1 MTTSRLNLTLLKSRK
16 LGCDLQS
23 QFEARADRDDFL
35 TAGKVEDIVGLSLSG
50 GGYRA
55 MVYHTGVLVRL
66 NELGILPH
74 IQEIGSVSGG
84 SIVAAALGLAWRDL
98 RFNSN
103 GYAANF
109 VETFVNPV
117 IQLAGIGI
125 DTRALLLGLLPGL
138 TAAENVSNSYD
149 RYLLHGSDLQDLPDK
164 PRFTFMTT
172 NLQTGSAWRFAK
184 DYAADHRVGKIDK
197 PEFRLSKVVAASAA
211 FPPLLSPL
219 KFYFEPGVVH
229 PMEGTDL
236 HRSPFTDRAILT
248 DGGVY
253 DNLGLER
260 IWRRCR
266 TVLVS
271 NAGRLTPEIGAPT
284 GRWLGQLFRTFHL
297 VHRQAEDLRKRILFG
312 MHNLTQRHV
321 AFWSIDTPP
330 GAYGISDAVPLP
342 MKVTAEVAKMRTR
355 LNRFK
360 PTEIL
365 FLLQS
370 GYAGADAS
378 LRSRNMAINE
388 PAADIGSLTK
398 ICKDVFGHR
407 SLQCP

>member
-1 MTTSRLNLTLLKSRK
+1 M
-16 LGCDLQS
+16 GCDLQS
-23 QFEARADRDDFL
+23 QFEARADRNDFL

-55 MVYHTGVLVRL
+55 MVYHTGALVRL

-74 IQEIGSVSGG
+74 IHEIASVSGG

-98 RFNSN
+98 RFDTN

-117 IQLAGIGI
+117 IQLARKGI
-125 DTRALLLGLLPGL
+125 DTRALLLGILPGL
-138 TAAENVSNSYD
+138 TSAEIVADAYD

-172 NLQTGSAWRFAK
+172 NIQTGSAWRFAK
-184 DYAADHRVGKIDK
+184 DYAADHRVGRIDM
-197 PEFRLSKVVAASAA
+197 PEIRLSKIVAASAA

-219 KFYFEPGVVH
+219 KLDFEPGEVH

-236 HRSPFTDRAILT
+236 HRSPFIDRAILT

-271 NAGRLTPEIGAPT
+271 NAGRLTPEIGTPT
-284 GRWLGQLFRTFHL
+284 GRWIGQLFRTFHL
-297 VHRQAEDLRKRILFG
+297 IHQQAEDLRKRILFG
-312 MHNLTQRHV
+312 MQNLAQRHV

-330 GAYGISDAVPLP
+330 GSYGISDAVPIP
-342 MKVTAEVAKMRTR
+342 TDVTAEVAKMRTR

-365 FLLQS
+365 LLLQS

-378 LRSRNMAINE
+378 IRSRKMALNE
-388 PAADIGSLTK
+388 PAADVGSLTE
-398 ICKDVFGHR
+398 ICKDVFGQS
-407 SLQCP
+407 SLKSP